1 MAITV
6 KWYGQGLL
14 RILQQ
19 QTNTDLESADLFL
32 ALATDSYTP
41 NLDTDDFWADVV
53 AAEVA
58 NGNGYTTNGFDV
70 TGATLSYDAT
80 SDQVRLDIGDPTWT
94 FTASKTWRYGI
105 LYERT
110 SGSDATRQLFALL
123 TWDSNQSVSTAYTL
137 TIDSAGLL
145 YLDAT

>member
-19 QTNTDLESADLFL
+19 QTNTDLEVADLFL
-32 ALATDSYTP
+32 ALVTDAYTP
-41 NLDTDDFWADVV
+41 DLDAHDFWNDVS
-53 AAEVA
+53 ASELA

-80 SDQVRLDIGDPTWT
+80 SDQVRLDIGDPSWT
-94 FTASKTWRYGI
+94 FTAAKTWRYGV
-105 LYERT
+105 LYERS
-110 SGSDATRQLFALL
+110 SGADSSRQLFALL
-123 TWDSNQSVSTAYTL
+123 SWDSNQTVSTAYTL

-145 YLDAT
+145 YLDTT

>member
-6 KWYGQGLL
+6 NWYGQGLL

-19 QTNTDLESADLFL
+19 QTNTDLETADLFL
-32 ALATDSYTP
+32 ALVTDAYTP
-41 NLDTDDFWADVV
+41 ARDTDDFWNDVV
-53 AAEVA
+53 SAELA

-80 SDQVRLDIGDPTWT
+80 SDQVRLDIGDPSWT
-94 FTASKTWRYGI
+94 FTAAKTWRYGV
-105 LYERT
+105 LYERS
-110 SGSDATRQLFALL
+110 SGTDASRQLFALL
-123 TWDSNQSVSTAYTL
+123 TWDSNQTVSTAYSL

-145 YLDAT
+145 YLDTT